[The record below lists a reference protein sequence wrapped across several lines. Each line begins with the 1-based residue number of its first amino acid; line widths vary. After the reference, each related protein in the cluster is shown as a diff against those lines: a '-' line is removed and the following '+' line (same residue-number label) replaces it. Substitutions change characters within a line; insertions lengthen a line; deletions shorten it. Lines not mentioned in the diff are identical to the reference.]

1 MEHFC
6 LILRGCFCTSASC
19 VYLSMVVLSALLEHF
34 LKGTCFVVFV
44 FPVLNPEVV
53 NGLKICALDLS

>member
-1 MEHFC
+1 M
-6 LILRGCFCTSASC
+6 
-19 VYLSMVVLSALLEHF
+19 LSALLEHF

-53 NGLKICALDLS
+53 NGLNICALHLS